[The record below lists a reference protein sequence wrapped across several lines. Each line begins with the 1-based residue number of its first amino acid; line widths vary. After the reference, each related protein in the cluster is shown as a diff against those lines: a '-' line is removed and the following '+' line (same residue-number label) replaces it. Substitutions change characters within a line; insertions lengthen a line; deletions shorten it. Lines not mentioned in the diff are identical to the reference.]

1 MIPPWKVDQSW
12 QPSRGGAR
20 PCHGRICTYHL
31 ANVAAKARGSW
42 IQTWHVGECCFDT
55 IESHP
60 GVFGV
65 FFNVLLMVLLGGIGD
80 VFMMRLRNLYEN
92 NIVSLIVVPLSF
104 LASTCF
110 LENMLN
116 LLKDSQII
124 SSKYVNQQY
133 HRDT

>member
-1 MIPPWKVDQSW
+1 M
-12 QPSRGGAR
+12 
-20 PCHGRICTYHL
+20 L
-31 ANVAAKARGSW
+31 ANVALT
-42 IQTWHVGECCFDT
+42 QF
-55 IESHP
+55 ESHP
-60 GVFGV
+60 GV

-80 VFMMRLRNLYEN
+80 AFMMRLRNLYEN
-92 NIVSLIVVPLSF
+92 NIVSVIVVPLSF